1 MTDTEDAAKS
11 NEQTIN
17 QIAAVIKLDISS
29 KSAQES
35 ENSTKT
41 SDTIIE
47 AANKPPIK
55 TRICYSVNQIEG
67 LQMLGNYTFVAQYET
82 NEFIQKIVGLLKKPD
97 TTEIS
102 RLPTPWR
109 EKFKCLSLDA
119 NDFLYKDE
127 LLVFPKALRL
137 VFIRSL
143 DYGHPG
149 RDTMLATVSIVWWP
163 RFHREVVSLPKTC
176 SQCQQAGKNIKTVI
190 KQKQIGTF
198 KYVLKVIKKLL

>member
-1 MTDTEDAAKS
+1 MTDTEDASKS

-29 KSAQES
+29 KSAQEN
-35 ENSTKT
+35 ENSTKR

-47 AANKPPIK
+47 AANKPPKK

-97 TTEIS
+97 TTKIS

-109 EKFKCLSLDA
+109 EKMFELGCERLLIQGRTPRLSKSTTTSIYKVTRPWTPWTGYNAGNCL
-119 NDFLYKDE
+119 YC
-127 LLVFPKALRL
+127 LVAKIP
-137 VFIRSL
+137 
-143 DYGHPG
+143 
-149 RDTMLATVSIVWWP
+149 
-163 RFHREVVSLPKTC
+163 
-176 SQCQQAGKNIKTVI
+176 
-190 KQKQIGTF
+190 
-198 KYVLKVIKKLL
+198 